1 MNTAENTVLDTPFQT
16 SELQQNNNNT
26 SVSAIDSST
35 QNQSLRACVESTME
49 NYFRHLDGQAVS
61 DVYNMVLAEVE
72 APLLE
77 VVMKNTRQNQT
88 KASEILGLNRGT
100 LRKKLKQYGLL

>member
-1 MNTAENTVLDTPFQT
+1 MNTAENTVLDTSFQA
-16 SELQQNNNNT
+16 SELQQNNRSE
-26 SVSAIDSST
+26 SVSAIDSNT
-35 QNQSLRACVESTME
+35 PNQSLRACVESTME

-61 DVYNMVLAEVE
+61 DVYNMVLAEIE

>member
-1 MNTAENTVLDTPFQT
+1 MSTAETTVLQPHFGSQEDTASVT
-16 SELQQNNNNT
+16 SIERPAQE
-26 SVSAIDSST
+26 
-35 QNQSLRACVESTME
+35 QSLRACVETTME
-49 NYFRHLDGQAVS
+49 RYFRNLDGQAVN
-61 DVYNMVLAEVE
+61 DVYEMVLAEIE

>member
-1 MNTAENTVLDTPFQT
+1 MSTAENTLLESRFTTQ
-16 SELQQNNNNT
+16 E
-26 SVSAIDSST
+26 VSPVTTIETTAQD
-35 QNQSLRACVESTME
+35 QSLRTCVETTME
-49 NYFRHLDGQAVS
+49 NYFRNLDGQAVS
-61 DVYNMVLAEVE
+61 DIYNMVLAEIE

>member
-1 MNTAENTVLDTPFQT
+1 MNTAENIVLDTPFQT
-16 SELQQNNNNT
+16 SELQQNNNT
-26 SVSAIDSST
+26 SVSAIDSSV

-61 DVYNMVLAEVE
+61 DIYNMVLAEIE

>member
-1 MNTAENTVLDTPFQT
+1 MSTAENTLVESRFNTTTISPVTAVEKTPQ
-16 SELQQNNNNT
+16 E
-26 SVSAIDSST
+26 
-35 QNQSLRACVESTME
+35 QSLRACVEMTME
-49 NYFRHLDGQAVS
+49 NYFRNLDGQAVS
-61 DVYNMVLAEVE
+61 DVYDMVLAEIE

-88 KASEILGLNRGT
+88 KASDILGLNRGT

>member
-1 MNTAENTVLDTPFQT
+1 MSTAENTLVDSRFI
-16 SELQQNNNNT
+16 NT
-26 SVSAIDSST
+26 STVSPITTVEKSAEE
-35 QNQSLRACVESTME
+35 QSLRACVETTME
-49 NYFRHLDGQAVS
+49 NYFRHLDGQTVS

>member
-16 SELQQNNNNT
+16 SEQQQTNNA
-26 SVSAIDSST
+26 SVSSIDSSA
-35 QNQSLRACVESTME
+35 QSQSLRACVETTME
-49 NYFRHLDGQAVS
+49 NYFRHLDGQNVS
-61 DVYNMVLAEVE
+61 DVYNMVLAEIE
-72 APLLE
+72 APMLE

>member
-1 MNTAENTVLDTPFQT
+1 MSTADNTVLESIFTNKED
-16 SELQQNNNNT
+16 
-26 SVSAIDSST
+26 SVSTPTEEQS
-35 QNQSLRACVESTME
+35 QNQSLRACVETTMD
-49 NYFRHLDGQAVS
+49 NYFRHLDGQPVT
-61 DVYNMVLAEVE
+61 DVYNMVLAEIE

-77 VVMKNTRQNQT
+77 VVMKYTRQNQT

>member
-1 MNTAENTVLDTPFQT
+1 MNTAENALVESRFTTPDISPVTTIEKTEQ
-16 SELQQNNNNT
+16 
-26 SVSAIDSST
+26 D
-35 QNQSLRACVESTME
+35 QSLRACVESTME
-49 NYFRHLDGQAVS
+49 NYFRHLDGQAVN
-61 DVYNMVLAEVE
+61 DVYDMVLAEIE

>member
-1 MNTAENTVLDTPFQT
+1 MSTAENTLVESRF
-16 SELQQNNNNT
+16 NT
-26 SVSAIDSST
+26 QETQPVTAIEKTAQD
-35 QNQSLRACVESTME
+35 QSLRACVETTME

-61 DVYNMVLAEVE
+61 DVYNMVLAEIE

>member
-1 MNTAENTVLDTPFQT
+1 MNTAENTVIDTPFQT
-16 SELQQNNNNT
+16 SELQQTNGATISPIDNN
-26 SVSAIDSST
+26 T
-35 QNQSLRACVESTME
+35 QNQSLRACVETTME
-49 NYFRHLDGQAVS
+49 NYFRHLDGQNVS
-61 DVYNMVLAEVE
+61 DIYNMVLAEIE

>member
-1 MNTAENTVLDTPFQT
+1 MSTAENTLLDSRFETANVTPAATEKPQ
-16 SELQQNNNNT
+16 E
-26 SVSAIDSST
+26 
-35 QNQSLRACVESTME
+35 QSLRACVEATME
-49 NYFRHLDGQAVS
+49 NYFRNLDGQPVS
-61 DVYNMVLAEVE
+61 DVYEMVLAEVE

-88 KASEILGLNRGT
+88 KASDILGLNRGT

>member
-1 MNTAENTVLDTPFQT
+1 MSTAETTVLKPHFGSQDETASIT
-16 SELQQNNNNT
+16 S
-26 SVSAIDSST
+26 IDRQSP
-35 QNQSLRACVESTME
+35 QEQSLRACVESTMDR
-49 NYFRHLDGQAVS
+49 YFRNLDGQAVN
-61 DVYNMVLAEVE
+61 DVYEMVLAEIE

>member
-1 MNTAENTVLDTPFQT
+1 MSTAENTVLDTPFQT
-16 SELQQNNNNT
+16 SEQQQANNNA
-26 SVSAIDSST
+26 SVSNIDSST
-35 QNQSLRACVESTME
+35 QNQSLRACVETAME
-49 NYFRHLDGQAVS
+49 NYFRHLDGQNVS
-61 DVYNMVLAEVE
+61 DVYNMVLAEIE
-72 APLLE
+72 APMLE

>member
-1 MNTAENTVLDTPFQT
+1 MSSAEPTLLEPTFDTQADTA
-16 SELQQNNNNT
+16 
-26 SVSAIDSST
+26 SVTTLHKTNED
-35 QNQSLRACVESTME
+35 QSLRACVETTME
-49 NYFRHLDGQAVS
+49 NYFRHLDGQNVS

-77 VVMKNTRQNQT
+77 VIMKHTRQNQT
-88 KASEILGLNRGT
+88 KTSEILGLNRGT

>member
-1 MNTAENTVLDTPFQT
+1 MNTAENTVLESPFQT
-16 SELQQNNNNT
+16 AEREQATHNAL
-26 SVSAIDSST
+26 VSTISSPT
-35 QNQSLRACVESTME
+35 QNQSLRACVEMTME

-61 DVYNMVLAEVE
+61 DVYNMVLAEIE

-77 VVMKNTRQNQT
+77 VVMRNTRQNQT
-88 KASEILGLNRGT
+88 KASEMLGLNRGT

>member
-1 MNTAENTVLDTPFQT
+1 MSTAENTLLESRFTTQ
-16 SELQQNNNNT
+16 E
-26 SVSAIDSST
+26 VSPVTTIEKTAQD
-35 QNQSLRACVESTME
+35 QSLRACVETTME
-49 NYFRHLDGQAVS
+49 NYFRNLDGQAVS
-61 DVYNMVLAEVE
+61 DIYTMVLAEIE

>member
-1 MNTAENTVLDTPFQT
+1 MSTAETNILEPHFGTQQT
-16 SELQQNNNNT
+16 ASVTSIEKQSE
-26 SVSAIDSST
+26 D
-35 QNQSLRACVESTME
+35 QSLRSCVETTME
-49 NYFRHLDGQAVS
+49 NYFRHLDGQAVT
-61 DVYNMVLAEVE
+61 DVYNMVLAEIE

-88 KASEILGLNRGT
+88 KASELLGLNRGT

>member
-16 SELQQNNNNT
+16 SELQQNNRSE
-26 SVSAIDSST
+26 SVSAIDSNT
-35 QNQSLRACVESTME
+35 PNQSLRACVESTME

-61 DVYNMVLAEVE
+61 DVYNMVLAEIE

>member
-1 MNTAENTVLDTPFQT
+1 MSTADNTVLESMFTSRETAPVTTPA
-16 SELQQNNNNT
+16 EE
-26 SVSAIDSST
+26 ST
-35 QNQSLRACVESTME
+35 QNQSLRACVETTME
-49 NYFRHLDGQAVS
+49 NYFHHLDGQSVT
-61 DVYNMVLAEVE
+61 DVYSMVLAEIE

>member
-1 MNTAENTVLDTPFQT
+1 MNTADTTIVEARFDSQEAAT
-16 SELQQNNNNT
+16 TT
-26 SVSAIDSST
+26 SVETNAQD
-35 QNQSLRACVESTME
+35 QSLRACVETTME
-49 NYFRHLDGQAVS
+49 NYFRNLDGQAVS
-61 DVYNMVLAEVE
+61 DVYNMVLAEIE

>member
-1 MNTAENTVLDTPFQT
+1 MNTAENTVIDTPFQT
-16 SELQQNNNNT
+16 SELQQTNGATFSPIDNN
-26 SVSAIDSST
+26 T
-35 QNQSLRACVESTME
+35 QNQSLRACVETTME
-49 NYFRHLDGQAVS
+49 NYFRHLDGQNVS
-61 DVYNMVLAEVE
+61 DIYNMVLAEIE

>member
-1 MNTAENTVLDTPFQT
+1 MNTAENTVIDTPFQT
-16 SELQQNNNNT
+16 SESQRTNGANVSPIDNT
-26 SVSAIDSST
+26 T
-35 QNQSLRACVESTME
+35 QNQSLRACVETTME
-49 NYFRHLDGQAVS
+49 NYFRHLDGQNVS
-61 DVYNMVLAEVE
+61 DIYNMVLAEIE